1 MDLIWLED
9 YLALSETLNF
19 SKAAEARHVTQP
31 AFSRRIR
38 ALEEWV
44 GAPLFVRTT
53 HSVALTRAGEHF
65 HTQAEILIRALH
77 QLRRETLDVAGR
89 GAGPL
94 SIAATHV
101 LSFTFFP
108 KWVRSSEKILALG
121 NLNLISDSMSACERM
136 MLRGDV
142 SFLLCHYHRS
152 MGSRLDTRQFK
163 SIVVGTD
170 TLVPLSVAAAG
181 RKPRWS
187 LQNDETVPYLAY
199 SQQSGLGRIV
209 ASQLAK
215 RDLKKIFTSHLAATL
230 LSMVRSGDGVAWLPR
245 TLAED
250 DIAAGS
256 LVEAGDAR
264 SSVPIEIRLF
274 RPAARQRQEV
284 EALWSAFEAAKV
296 GVSSGATEG

>member
-9 YLALSETLNF
+9 YLALAETLSF

-38 ALEEWV
+38 ALEDWL
-44 GAPLFVRTT
+44 GTPLFTRTT
-53 HSVALTRAGEHF
+53 HRVTLTPAGEHF
-65 HTQAEILIRALH
+65 HSQAALLTRALH
-77 QLRRETLDVAGR
+77 QLRRETLDAAGR

-121 NLNLISDSMSACERM
+121 NLNLVSDSMTACERM

-142 SFLLCHYHRS
+142 SFLLCHHHRS
-152 MGSRLDTRQFK
+152 MGSRLDNRQFK

-170 TLVPLSVAAAG
+170 TLVPLSVAGVG

-199 SQQSGLGRIV
+199 SPQSGLGRIV
-209 ASQLAK
+209 AGQLAK
-215 RDLKKIFTSHLAATL
+215 SHLKKIFTSHLAATL
-230 LSMVRSGDGVAWLPR
+230 LSMVRSGDGIAWLPR

-250 DIAAGS
+250 DIEAGS
-256 LVEAGDAR
+256 LVQAGDAK
-264 SSVPIEIRLF
+264 SVVPIEIRLF
-274 RPAARQRQEV
+274 RPAARQGQDV
-284 EALWSAFEAAKV
+284 EALWSAFEAAEV
-296 GVSSGATEG
+296 G